1 MSLRQLL
8 TVMIALLG
16 ATAPAW
22 SSPALLRLSP
32 DEIAH
37 ARALTLPEQPRAPA
51 DPSNRFADDPRAAQ
65 FGQALFLDA
74 RLSSNGQ
81 VSCATCHR
89 PESAFA
95 DDQIFSRGLGATTRN
110 TPSLLGSGWSRWFFW
125 DGRSDTHWGQ
135 ALSPLLDPTEQGLTR
150 TELAAQVRRH
160 HQAQYEAVFGRLPA
174 VPTAPPA
181 GPEGTPQ
188 AQAAWR
194 ALSARQRQTVDQVL
208 ANLGKALAAFQR
220 TLYPAPARFD
230 RFARALADGRE
241 ADAQRIFNRDEV
253 QGFRLFVG
261 SARCIQCH
269 NGPMFS
275 NYQFHNT
282 GLHDTELA
290 QHQGHKRGMALARA
304 SDFSCLGA
312 HSDDTGQ
319 CPSRFVG
326 PSRDIVAGAFK
337 TPTLRNVA
345 RTAPYM
351 RTGEL
356 ATLDEV
362 IAHYDTGSR
371 TPGRPGVI
379 GNELPRLFLSRQ
391 EREQIKAFLMTL
403 TSEHPASG
411 ADS

>member
-1 MSLRQLL
+1 MSLRRHLM
-8 TVMIALLG
+8 VMTALLG
-16 ATAPAW
+16 LSAPAW
-22 SSPALLRLSP
+22 SNPAPLRLSP
-32 DEIAH
+32 DEVAH
-37 ARALTLPEQPRAPA
+37 ARALALPEQPRAPA

-65 FGQALFLDA
+65 FGQALFFDV
-74 RLSSNGQ
+74 RLSANGQ
-81 VSCATCHR
+81 VSCASCHR

-95 DDQIFSRGLGATTRN
+95 DDQAFSRGLGVTTRN
-110 TPSLLGSGWSRWFFW
+110 TPTLLGSGWSRWFFW

-135 ALSPLLDPTEQGLTR
+135 ALSPLLDPAEQGLTR
-150 TELAAQVRRH
+150 TELVATVRRH

-174 VPTAPPA
+174 VPTARPA

-194 ALSARQRQTVDQVL
+194 ELTARQRQAIDRVL
-208 ANLGKALAAFQR
+208 ANLGKAFAAFQR
-220 TLYPAPARFD
+220 TLHPAPARFD
-230 RFARALADGRE
+230 RFARALADGRDAE
-241 ADAQRIFNRDEV
+241 AQRIFNRDEV

-282 GLHDTELA
+282 GLHDTDPVE
-290 QHQGHKRGMALARA
+290 HQGHKRGMALARA
-304 SDFSCLGA
+304 SDFGCLGP
-312 HSDDTGQ
+312 HSDDSRQ

-326 PSRDIVAGAFK
+326 LSRDMVAGAFK

-356 ATLDEV
+356 ATLDDV
-362 IAHYDTGSR
+362 IAHYDAGSR
-371 TPGRPGVI
+371 TPGRAGVI

-391 EREQIKAFLMTL
+391 ERDQLKAFLMTL
-403 TSEHPASG
+403 TSAPPAPG